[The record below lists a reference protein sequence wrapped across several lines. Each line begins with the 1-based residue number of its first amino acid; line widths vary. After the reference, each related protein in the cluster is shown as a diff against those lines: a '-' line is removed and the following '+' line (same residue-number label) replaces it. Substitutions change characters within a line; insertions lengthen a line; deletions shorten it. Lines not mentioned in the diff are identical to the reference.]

1 MSEKGAGVG
10 MGKKSPHRPSR
21 RHEIV
26 SAAIKV
32 FAAKSFS
39 DASIQDV
46 AIEADVVP
54 SAVYYHFAG
63 KDELFELAMRQV
75 LDMVDAVVAQVR
87 AQEGDDDPSLEA
99 VILAVWKWVESHP
112 DESRLLHYHL
122 PGATAEASV
131 LRREFEEAH
140 VQRAFEYLPP
150 SPTPLSRRAA
160 ASQHATHTL
169 STRTLIE
176 LLMIV
181 HALRMDEGPLSKH
194 ASKSLSRAVVTVGQ
208 RIIVGAGAAD
218 DS

>member
-1 MSEKGAGVG
+1 MSEQGANGG

-26 SAAIKV
+26 DAAIRV

-46 AIEADVVP
+46 AVEADVVP

-63 KDELFELAMRQV
+63 KDELFELAMRRV
-75 LDMVDAVVAQVR
+75 LDMVDGVVADVR
-87 AQEGDDDPSLEA
+87 AQEDSDADPSLEA
-99 VILAVWKWVESHP
+99 VIVAVWTWVEAHP

-140 VQRAFEYLPP
+140 VQRAFDYLPP
-150 SPTPLSRRAA
+150 SPVPPTKRAA
-160 ASQHATHTL
+160 ALQHASHTL

-176 LLMIV
+176 LLMTI
-181 HALRMDEGPLSKH
+181 HALRMGEGPLSKH
-194 ASKSLSRAVVTVGQ
+194 ASKSLSRAVVAVGE
-208 RIIVGAGAAD
+208 RIIVGG
-218 DS
+218 